1 MPDRDPASIE
11 HLEQARDVLWEAM
24 RMIED
29 SQRIQYRA
37 GDCYVGEVWG
47 DGVRAVLEISERITD
62 LCGDLS
68 AAHIEIGRMVKRD
81 RARQ

>member
-29 SQRIQYRA
+29 SQRILYRA
-37 GDCYVGEVWG
+37 GDCYVGDVWG
-47 DGVRAVLEISERITD
+47 DGVRAVLEITERITD
-62 LCGDLS
+62 MCGDLS
-68 AAHIEIGRMVKRD
+68 AVHIEIGRMVKRD
-81 RARQ
+81 RARE